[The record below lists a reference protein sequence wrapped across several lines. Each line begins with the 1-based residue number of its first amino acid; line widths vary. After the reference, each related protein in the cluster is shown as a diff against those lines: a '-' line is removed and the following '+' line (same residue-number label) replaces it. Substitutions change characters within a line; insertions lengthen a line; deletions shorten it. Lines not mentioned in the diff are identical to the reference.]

1 MRTLSGGVEGI
12 TVITVTR
19 GRPELLRRC
28 LDTVRAQDFQGRVT
42 HLVVVDDDEQRYRAL
57 AEHTARSETVQNRST
72 VWHFEPRSP
81 ADVSGPPVLSR
92 LRNAAVELADT
103 ALIGFLDDDN
113 LLEPHHL
120 SSLFRCMRCSGS
132 PAVHSQCRL
141 IHQDGTPYLE
151 ALHPWVR
158 DVEAARARYLELRE
172 PCVYVPWSN
181 VLRDQ
186 VEPRG
191 AAGRV
196 QNADTSEWLFERAL
210 LRAIPFP
217 ETYDVD
223 DWRNVVGE
231 DNKLLRALVEADVP
245 MVSTHMPT
253 LLYTLGGYS
262 NAFRDDAVEGE
273 W

>member
-1 MRTLSGGVEGI
+1 MRAPGGTEGI

-19 GRPELLRRC
+19 GRPQLLRRC
-28 LDTVRAQDFQGRVT
+28 LETVRAQDFPGPVT
-42 HLVVVDDDEQRYRAL
+42 HLIVVDDDEPRYRPL
-57 AEHTARSETVQNRST
+57 VEHTARSDTVRDRST
-72 VWHFEPRSP
+72 VWHFRPRLP
-81 ADVSGPPVLSR
+81 GDVSGPPVLSR

-103 ALIGFLDDDN
+103 GLISFLDDDN

-120 SSLFRCMRCSGS
+120 SSLFRSMRRSGS

-141 IHQDGTPYLE
+141 IQHDGTPYLD
-151 ALHPWVR
+151 ARHPWVR
-158 DVEAARARYLELRE
+158 DVEAARARYLELRG

-186 VEPRG
+186 VD
-191 AAGRV
+191 AGGSADRV
-196 QNADTSEWLFERAL
+196 QNADTSEWLFDREL

-231 DNKLLRALVEADVP
+231 DNKLLRALVEAEVP

>member
-1 MRTLSGGVEGI
+1 MSAPTVAEGI

-19 GRPELLRRC
+19 GRPDLLRRC
-28 LDTVRAQDFQGRVT
+28 LDTVRAQDFPGPVT
-42 HLVVVDDDEQRYRAL
+42 HLVVVDDDEPAYRPL
-57 AEHTARSETVQNRST
+57 AEHTARKDRSPDRMT
-72 VWHFEPRSP
+72 AWHFQPRSP
-81 ADVSGPPVLSR
+81 GDVSGPPVLSQ
-92 LRNAAVELADT
+92 LRNAAVELAGT
-103 ALIGFLDDDN
+103 ALISFLDDDN

-120 SSLFRCMRCSGS
+120 SSLFHCMRRTGS

-151 ALHPWVR
+151 ARHPWVR
-158 DVEAARARYLELRE
+158 DAGAARSRYLELRE

-186 VEPRG
+186 VERG
-191 AAGRV
+191 AGPGRV

-210 LRAIPFP
+210 LRTVPFP

-231 DNKLLRALVEADVP
+231 DNKLLRALVAADIP